1 MSFRLN
7 HFASAATL
15 LMSGAL
21 APAHAQQAASAPA
34 PDAAA
39 SAVPPAAPAPTEV
52 QVVEVKGIRAA
63 YASSLGS
70 KKSADSIVEV
80 VTAEDVGKLPAKNVA
95 DTVQRLPGVNISSN
109 SGGDGAFADAN
120 RVSIRGTA
128 PSLTQTLINGHSVGS
143 ADWFIANQGVNG
155 GASGRSVSYD
165 LLPAE
170 IVGKVTV
177 YKTAQADLIE
187 GGAAGSVDIE
197 TRSPLSLAK
206 QVTVDGSINAVYSTA
221 TRKTDPQVSGLV
233 GWKNDAKTLGVILQ
247 AFSERRHDRRDGQEF
262 LGYNTVS
269 FQDIYGLAPIANP
282 NNDPAIAAQNAA
294 NATQLASLHASKPGL
309 DGATFA
315 NNVNATLL
323 EMNMQRQGAM
333 VDVELKPTNRLRLDF
348 NGFYS
353 KLTETNQDSSLETEQ
368 TALIGMGVLPDS
380 YQVNSGGLLTS
391 ATWNQSSMPDYASTG
406 AYVADY
412 DKYYRPGENARVYY
426 ADVDLDF
433 AASDTLRITG
443 KLGRTQAVG
452 ATPNEYAYVTN
463 VGNAGLSYQMNGLL
477 KPADVSFPGYP
488 NTGNYNDPHLFLAY
502 DGLNKVK
509 STDQETYFQTD
520 AELATETGVL
530 DALKFGMRLTSHQR
544 SVLDYYND
552 GCEAQVPDDTY
563 TQCVGTAQW
572 NGQVENRYGQGL
584 KGGPGFLTNIWQL
597 SPGAITSYVNAPG
610 NLPASSL
617 PYSWP
622 SSFVVDEKTQALYGM
637 AKLVGGQWKGNAGL
651 RVVRTQQVAHY
662 NEGADA
668 AAPGDTIYP
677 DPHNGDYIHVT
688 TSKTYTDLLPSAN
701 FSYDL
706 TRNLIGRLAASR
718 TMTRADY
725 TDLAGAV
732 SLNGQNG
739 TGSGGNPQLKPVR
752 STNWD
757 ASIEWYFA
765 PQALLELGV
774 FYMDLT
780 SYIGYGQTTV
790 LAPNLQQ
797 NPIVS
802 TPTYPYTV
810 AQPVNDKG
818 TNKGFEIAWQ
828 QPIAWGF
835 GMDLNYTYA
844 LGRDSNG
851 APLAGS
857 SRHTYNAEGWYEN
870 DFLSARLIYSYR
882 SDFLTGIVSA
892 LPQYVAGAGDVS
904 ASINVKLTDQLSLS
918 FDAKNL
924 AGALARQY
932 VVQKDMPAAI
942 YNNGKQF
949 YLGLKYSM

>member
-7 HFASAATL
+7 PFASAAL
-15 LMSGAL
+15 LMSGAI
-21 APAHAQQAASAPA
+21 APAFAQ
-34 PDAAA
+34 
-39 SAVPPAAPAPTEV
+39 PAAPAPQPAASAAPPAPLDV
-52 QVVEVKGIRAA
+52 QTVEVKGIRAS
-63 YASSLGS
+63 YASSLS
-70 KKSADSIVEV
+70 NKKGADSVVEV
-80 VTAEDVGKLPAKNVA
+80 VTAEDIGKLPAKNVA

-187 GGAAGSVDIE
+187 GGATGSVDIE
-197 TRSPLSLAK
+197 TRSPLSLTK
-206 QVTVDGSINAVYSTA
+206 QLTLDGSATAAYSTS

-233 GWKNDAKTLGVILQ
+233 GWKNDARTFGVILQ
-247 AFSERRHDRRDGQEF
+247 AFSEKRHDRRDGQEF

-282 NNDPAIAAQNAA
+282 ANDPTIAAQNAA
-294 NATQLASLHASKPGL
+294 NAAQLAALHASKPGL

-323 EMNMQRQGAM
+323 EMDMQRKGAM
-333 VDVELKPTNRLRLDF
+333 LDLEFKPTSRLRLEV

-380 YQVNSGGLLTS
+380 YQVNSGGLLTQ
-391 ATWNQSSMPDYASTG
+391 ATWNQSSMPDYATTG

-412 DKYYRPGENARVYY
+412 DKYYRPNESARVWYT
-426 ADVDLDF
+426 DVDLEL
-433 AASDTLRITG
+433 AVSDSLRVTG
-443 KLGRTQAVG
+443 KLGKTQAVG

-463 VGNAGLSYQMNGLL
+463 VGNTGLSYQMNGLY
-477 KPADVSFPGYP
+477 KPGDVSFPGYA

-502 DGLNKVK
+502 DGLSKVK
-509 STDQETYFQTD
+509 STDQETYFQSD
-520 AELATETGVL
+520 AEYATELGVL
-530 DALKFGMRLTSHQR
+530 DAIKFGVRLTNHSR

-552 GCEAQVPDDTY
+552 GCEAQIPDDTY
-563 TQCVGTAQW
+563 TQCVGIAQW
-572 NGQVENRYGQGL
+572 AGQVENRYGQGL
-584 KGGPGFLTNIWQL
+584 HGGPGFLTNIWQL
-597 SPGAITSYVNAPG
+597 SPGEITGYVNAPG

-622 SSFVVDEKTQALYGM
+622 SSFVVNEKTQALYGM
-637 AKLVGGQWKGNAGL
+637 AKLVGEQWKGNAGL
-651 RVVRTQQVAHY
+651 RVVRTRQVAHY

-668 AAPGDTIYP
+668 AAPGDTVYP

-688 TSKTYTDLLPSAN
+688 TTKTYTDLLPSAN
-701 FSYDL
+701 FSYDF
-706 TRNLIGRLAASR
+706 TRNLIGRAAASR

-757 ASIEWYFA
+757 ASLEWYFA
-765 PQALLELGV
+765 PQALLEVGV

-818 TNKGFEIAWQ
+818 TNKGFELAWQ
-828 QPIAWGF
+828 QPIAYGF
-835 GMDLNYTYA
+835 GVNLNYTWA

-857 SRHTYNAEGWYEN
+857 SKHTYNAEGWYEN

-892 LPQYVAGAGDVS
+892 LPQYVAGSGDVS
-904 ASINVKLTDQLSLS
+904 ASVNFKLTDQLSVS

-924 AGALARQY
+924 AGTLARQY

-949 YLGLKYSM
+949 YLGLKYSL

>member
-7 HFASAATL
+7 PFASAAL
-15 LMSGAL
+15 LMSGAIT
-21 APAHAQQAASAPA
+21 PAFAQQAAPA
-34 PDAAA
+34 PQPAA
-39 SAVPPAAPAPTEV
+39 SAVPPAAAEV
-52 QVVEVKGIRAA
+52 QTVEVKGIRAS
-63 YASSLGS
+63 YASSLS
-70 KKSADSIVEV
+70 NKKGADAVVEV
-80 VTAEDVGKLPAKNVA
+80 VTAEDIGKLPAKNVA

-170 IVGKVTV
+170 IVGQVTV

-187 GGAAGSVDIE
+187 GGATGSVNIE
-197 TRSPLSLAK
+197 TRSPLSLSR
-206 QVTVDGSINAVYSTA
+206 QLTLDGSITAAYSTS

-233 GWKNDAKTLGVILQ
+233 GWKNDAKTFGVILQ

-269 FQDIYGLAPIANP
+269 FQDIYGLAAD
-282 NNDPAIAAQNAA
+282 DPALATLRAA
-294 NATQLASLHASKPGL
+294 HPGL

-323 EMNMQRQGAM
+323 EMNMQRKGAM
-333 VDVELKPTNRLRLDF
+333 LDLELKPTNRLRLDF

-380 YQVNSGGLLTS
+380 YQVNAGGLLTR

-426 ADVDLDF
+426 ADLDLDYTV
-433 AASDTLRITG
+433 SDKLRLTG
-443 KLGRTQAVG
+443 KLGKTQAVG

-463 VGNAGLSYQMNGLL
+463 VGNAGLAYTMNGLY

-488 NTGNYNDPHLFLAY
+488 NTGNFNDPHLFLAY

-509 STDQETYFQTD
+509 STDQETYFQAD
-520 AELATETGVL
+520 ADLSVDRGVL
-530 DALKFGMRLTSHQR
+530 DSFKFGVRLTSHQR

-552 GCEAQVPDDTY
+552 GCQAQVPDATY

-572 NGQVENRYGQGL
+572 NGQVESRYGQGL
-584 KGGPGFLTNIWQL
+584 NGGPGFLTNIWQL
-597 SPGAITSYVNAPG
+597 SPGAITGYVNAPG

-622 SSFVVDEKTQALYGM
+622 SSFVVNERTQALYGM
-637 AKLVGGQWKGNAGL
+637 GRLVGDQWKGNAGL

-662 NEGADA
+662 NEGAAA
-668 AAPGDTIYP
+668 AAPGETVYP
-677 DPHNGDYIHVT
+677 DAHNGDYIHVT

-706 TRNLIGRLAASR
+706 TPKLIGRLAASR

-752 STNWD
+752 SSNWD
-757 ASIEWYFA
+757 ASLEWYFA
-765 PQALLELGV
+765 PQSLLELGV

-797 NPIVS
+797 NPIVA

-818 TNKGFEIAWQ
+818 TNKGFELAWQ
-828 QPIAWGF
+828 QPIAYGF
-835 GMDLNYTYA
+835 GLNLNYTYA
-844 LGRDSNG
+844 VGRDSNG

-870 DFLSARLIYSYR
+870 DVFSARLIYSYR

-904 ASINVKLTDQLSLS
+904 ASVNLKLTDQLSLS

-924 AGALARQY
+924 AGTLARQY

-949 YLGLKYSM
+949 YLGLKYSL